1 MFKKITF
8 LYSYDH
14 YTISSFT
21 LPQRTRIY
29 TSSCRGRN
37 VSLVLKKPFIC
48 SCCYNLNTRIFKKRR
63 IVRTSAVKCKVK
75 FCDFADIKIVIGAFA
90 MYFF

>member
-1 MFKKITF
+1 MTTTQYQA
-8 LYSYDH
+8 LH
-14 YTISSFT
+14 YRNEHEFT
-21 LPQRTRIY
+21 H
-29 TSSCRGRN
+29 CRGRN

-90 MYFF
+90 MYFFLKNVSFVKG